1 MYGLPRVSDSDFFAN
16 FEDIFIILKT
26 KTGALRNAKETNEV
40 ATTLRN
46 KWDTGAKL
54 NDITK
59 HNTIKRMSRTDL
71 VHRVDGCLHKKVM
84 IFRKRW
90 NTKRT
95 LLSKVAS
102 VENTLLSSWYTCE
115 VSW

>member
-16 FEDIFIILKT
+16 FDDIFIILKT
-26 KTGALRNAKETNEV
+26 ETGALRNAKETNEV

-84 IFRKRW
+84 IFRK
-90 NTKRT
+90 